1 MNASFAAGEAF
12 ASATAALRHRKKVV
26 VIASLGWSLINFRL
40 ELLRRIMANGH
51 DLLVLSPEIDE
62 ATAAALRAENIRFRQ
77 IPMSRTGVNPV
88 SDVVTLQAILRI
100 LLREKPD
107 LVLPYTMKPIV
118 YGALAGRLAGVRTTP
133 LFTGLGYAFNDP
145 APAGRRRLI
154 RDIVVRLHRL
164 ALRRVSIAFCYNDAE
179 ERDIRAFGLVP
190 PHARLVRVPGS
201 GVDTRHFA
209 ASEPPADPVRFLF
222 VGRLLKS
229 KGAEIL
235 VEAARL
241 LRAEGAR
248 FDLCLLGPTDS
259 NPDAVPAETLAAWRT
274 EGIADLPGATRDV
287 RPWLREASVFV
298 LPTMLREGVP
308 RSILEAMS
316 SGRAVI
322 TTDAPGCGSTISDGV
337 SGFVVPVN
345 DAAALAAA
353 MRRFIEAPGLI
364 ARMGR
369 AARAQVAANN
379 DVHDINRLILTSI
392 GLEEPVHG

>member
-1 MNASFAAGEAF
+1 MNATLAADDGF
-12 ASATAALRHRKKVV
+12 ASAMAALRHRKKVV

-40 ELLRRIMANGH
+40 ELLRRIQANGH
-51 DLLVLSPEIDE
+51 DLLVLSPDIDE
-62 ATAAALRAENIRFRQ
+62 ATAMALRAERIRYRQ

-88 SDVVTLQAILRI
+88 SDMVTLSAILRI

-133 LFTGLGYAFNDP
+133 LFTGLGYAFNSP
-145 APAGRRRLI
+145 APEGRRRVI
-154 RDIVVRLHRL
+154 RNIVVRLHRL
-164 ALRRVSIAFCYNDAE
+164 ALRKVTIAFCYNDAE

-201 GVDTRHFA
+201 GVDTRYFA
-209 ASEPPADPVRFLF
+209 ASEPPTDPVRFLF

-229 KGAEIL
+229 KGAELL

-248 FDLCLLGPTDS
+248 FQLCLLGPTDS
-259 NPDAVPAETLAAWRT
+259 NPDAVPAETLAAWQA
-274 EGIADLPGATRDV
+274 EGIVDMPGATHDV
-287 RPWLREASVFV
+287 RPWLAGASVFV

-316 SGRAVI
+316 TGRPVI

-345 DAAALAAA
+345 DAPALAAA
-353 MRRFIEAPGLI
+353 MRRFIQAPALI
-364 ARMGR
+364 AHMGQ
-369 AARAQVAANN
+369 AARAEVAARN

-392 GLEEPVHG
+392 GLEEPAHV